1 MYEATSGLA
10 TPATVTSQAT
20 ATEDATVTALNKEQL
35 AQTVA
40 QQQHTWD
47 NWLWS
52 NAATILSSFL
62 STLVIVIGALFGL
75 WRWRRDQHTE
85 REKRAEERFQAAV
98 TGLGEEKE
106 GARIGAAILLRTF
119 LRPGYEQFYTQ
130 TFDLVVANLRLPRDS
145 ILNQALIQ
153 LFLEG
158 FPLVRDELKKRKGN
172 QFHVQSLSASNIQID
187 KAFLWRAD
195 LEQVYMPWASMQEVT
210 LTEANLRA
218 AQLWE
223 VNLSKADLYATCLSD
238 VDLGGSK
245 LTEAFLKKVDFSGAR
260 LSAVNF
266 SKANLTEANLSGAD
280 LWKANFGGADLGGAN
295 LSNVRHL
302 EWVQSWKDTN
312 LRGVKGLTK
321 EQLAACQVS
330 GAIIDEDATR
340 DSSLSTVPSA
350 SLPQIDKMRASP
362 DPDRSNAASSE
373 PEL

>member
-1 MYEATSGLA
+1 MYEGSSGLA
-10 TPATVTSQAT
+10 TPATVTVQVT

-85 REKRAEERFQAAV
+85 REKRAEERFQAVV

-153 LFLEG
+153 IFLEG
-158 FPLVRDELKKRKGN
+158 FPRVRDELKRRKEN
-172 QFHVQSLSASNIQID
+172 QFYVQSLNASNIQID
-187 KAFLWRAD
+187 KAFLWKAD
-195 LEQVYMPWASMQEVT
+195 LKQVYMPWASMQEVT

-223 VNLSKADLYATCLSD
+223 VNLSKADLYATCLSE
-238 VDLGGSK
+238 VDLGGSE

-260 LSAVNF
+260 LSSVNF

-280 LWKANFGGADLGGAN
+280 LWEANFSGADLGGAN

-302 EWVQSWKDTN
+302 ERVQSWKDTN

-321 EQLAACQVS
+321 EQLAACQAS
-330 GAIIDEDATR
+330 GAIIDECD
-340 DSSLSTVPSA
+340 
-350 SLPQIDKMRASP
+350 
-362 DPDRSNAASSE
+362 
-373 PEL
+373 